1 MRGRAPTI
9 YDVAKKAGLSISTVS
24 RVLNN
29 SRLANDATRRKVMSA
44 VRQLGFVPKA
54 EASIRARKH
63 GGSIGVVLPFFTS
76 PSYVQR
82 MRGVAA
88 GLSGCEFEL
97 AVYSVRDRSQLNGY
111 LDVLPLWRRLDGLIL
126 MSMPLDAKRTAHLQT
141 HGMEVVC
148 MEFGNA
154 HFCSIEV
161 DNLEGG
167 RMAARH
173 LIERGRRRFAFIG
186 EVGIPDHI
194 IHLSD
199 LRLQGYVQGLRE
211 AGFDLPDA
219 YISRR
224 PYSREGVV
232 EQASEILDRKPSPD
246 AVFAYSDL
254 HAADILK
261 VARRRGLRVPEDL
274 SVIGFDGTD
283 LADFLEIT
291 TIDQQ
296 LDESGRLAAE
306 LLMSRIREHGRP
318 PQSIRLQLKVIV
330 RGST

>member
-1 MRGRAPTI
+1 MRDRAPTI
-9 YDVAKKAGLSISTVS
+9 YDVAEKAGLSISTVS

-29 SRLANDATRRKVMSA
+29 SRLANDATRHKVMHV

-54 EASIRARKH
+54 EASMRARKH

-97 AVYSVRDRSQLNGY
+97 AVYAVRDRSQLNGY

-126 MSMPLDAKRTAHLQT
+126 MSMPLDEKRTSHLQA

-148 MEFGNA
+148 MEFGNP

-161 DNLEGG
+161 DNIKGG
-167 RMAARH
+167 EIAARH
-173 LIERGRRRFAFIG
+173 LIARGRRRFAFIG

-224 PYSREGVV
+224 PYNREGVV
-232 EQASEILDRKPSPD
+232 EQASEILDLKPSPD

-254 HAADILK
+254 HAAEILK

-274 SVIGFDGTD
+274 SIIGFDGTD
-283 LADFLEIT
+283 LADFLEMT

-306 LLMSRIREHGRP
+306 LLMSRIRERGRP
-318 PQSIRLQLKVIV
+318 PQNIRLQLKVTV

>member
-1 MRGRAPTI
+1 
-9 YDVAKKAGLSISTVS
+9 
-24 RVLNN
+24 
-29 SRLANDATRRKVMSA
+29 
-44 VRQLGFVPKA
+44 
-54 EASIRARKH
+54 
-63 GGSIGVVLPFFTS
+63 
-76 PSYVQR
+76 
-82 MRGVAA
+82 
-88 GLSGCEFEL
+88 
-97 AVYSVRDRSQLNGY
+97 
-111 LDVLPLWRRLDGLIL
+111 
-126 MSMPLDAKRTAHLQT
+126 
-141 HGMEVVC
+141 
-148 MEFGNA
+148 MEFGNP

-167 RMAARH
+167 KMAARH

-224 PYSREGVV
+224 PYTREGVA
-232 EQASEILDRKPSPD
+232 EQATEILDREPLPD

-274 SVIGFDGTD
+274 SIIGFDGTD
-283 LADFLEIT
+283 LADFLEMT

-306 LLMSRIREHGRP
+306 LLMSRIRERGRP
-318 PQSIRLQLKVIV
+318 SQSIRLQLKVAV

>member
-82 MRGVAA
+82 MRGVAT

-126 MSMPLDAKRTAHLQT
+126 MSMPLDEKRTAHLQT

-148 MEFGNA
+148 MEFGNS

-161 DNLEGG
+161 ENLEGG

-199 LRLQGYVQGLRE
+199 LRLQGYVQGLRQ

-283 LADFLEIT
+283 LADFLEMT

>member
-1 MRGRAPTI
+1 MRDRAPTI

-29 SRLANDATRRKVMSA
+29 SRLANDATRRRVMHA

-63 GGSIGVVLPFFTS
+63 AGSIGVVLPFFTS

-82 MRGVAA
+82 MRGVAE

-97 AVYSVRDRSQLNGY
+97 AVYTVRDRSQLHGY

-126 MSMPLDAKRTAHLQT
+126 MSMPLDAKRTSHLQA

-148 MEFGNA
+148 MEFGNP

-167 RMAARH
+167 KMAARH

-224 PYSREGVV
+224 PYTREGVA
-232 EQASEILDRKPSPD
+232 EQATEILDREPLPD

-254 HAADILK
+254 HAAETLK

-274 SVIGFDGTD
+274 SIIGFDGTD
-283 LADFLEIT
+283 LADFLEMT

-306 LLMSRIREHGRP
+306 LLMSRIRERGRP
-318 PQSIRLQLKVIV
+318 SQSIRLQLKVAV

>member
-1 MRGRAPTI
+1 MRDRAPTI

-29 SRLANDATRRKVMSA
+29 SRLANDATRRKVMHA

-97 AVYSVRDRSQLNGY
+97 AVYTVRDRSQLNGY

-126 MSMPLDAKRTAHLQT
+126 MSMPLDAKRTSHLQA

-148 MEFGNA
+148 MEFGNP

-167 RMAARH
+167 KMAARH

-224 PYSREGVV
+224 PYNREGVA
-232 EQASEILDRKPSPD
+232 EQATEILDREPLPD

-274 SVIGFDGTD
+274 SIIGFDGTD
-283 LADFLEIT
+283 LADFLEMT

-318 PQSIRLQLKVIV
+318 SQNIRLQLKVAV